1 MKLSPLKRT
10 VGFRYQ
16 HVSLKITPKAPTS
29 CKLLM
34 FYVARYRAIFL
45 RDQTANMN
53 CFKLPRTCT
62 ISLNTLRSV
71 YCAAAVQQAHDHKA
85 SEQPQIPYGCKTSNK
100 RSMHSTVLCWFNC
113 LFNLF
118 IYQPSDLGEFKPIK
132 PPSEIYLQ
140 CIPVLLIHLGRS
152 AAGYKLEL

>member
-62 ISLNTLRSV
+62 ISLNTLRSCIV
-71 YCAAAVQQAHDHKA
+71 LQLYSRRMITRLLNSPRSLTAAKL
-85 SEQPQIPYGCKTSNK
+85 QIS
-100 RSMHSTVLCWFNC
+100 VLCTR
-113 LFNLF
+113 LFCVGLTAYLTYLF
-118 IYQPSDLGEFKPIK
+118 TNPVISGNSNPSNRLLKYIYSVSPC
-132 PPSEIYLQ
+132 Y
-140 CIPVLLIHLGRS
+140 
-152 AAGYKLEL
+152 